1 MPEADIQG
9 VHINYEII
17 GDGGPLVALTP
28 GSRRSFDELVDFSK
42 AVAAGGYRVLLHDR
56 RNCGKSDVVFGG
68 SESEYALWAD
78 DLHALANFL
87 GEEKLYAGGSS
98 SGARLAILF
107 AIRHPEALSGL
118 LLWRVTGGQHA
129 VERLSQNY
137 YGQYMELAK
146 EGGMEAVAESE
157 HFAELIAARPS
168 NREYILGMEVDA
180 FIEAM
185 EIWREAFLK
194 SASLPIVGATEEQLA
209 AITCPACLIAGNDVV
224 HTPETARK
232 TAKLLPNCELYE
244 GVVRLL
250 PEDQLLQKWDVQEWR
265 DAEPKLAEVIT
276 AFLKKAESND

>member
-1 MPEADIQG
+1 MPEANLQG

-28 GSRRSFDELVDFSK
+28 GSRRSFDELVDLSK
-42 AVAAGGYRVLLHDR
+42 AVAAHGYRVLLHDR

-78 DLHALANFL
+78 DLHALASHV

-129 VERLSQNY
+129 VDRLSENY
-137 YGQYMELAK
+137 YGQYIKLAK

-168 NREYILGMEVDA
+168 NREYILEMDVDA

-194 SASLPIVGATEEQLA
+194 SASLPIVGATAEHLN
-209 AITCPACLIAGNDVV
+209 AISCPACLVAGNDVV

-232 TAKLLPNCELYE
+232 TASLLPNSELHE
-244 GVVRLL
+244 GVVRIL
-250 PEDQLLQKWDVQEWR
+250 PEDQLLQEWDVQEWR
-265 DAEPKLAEVIT
+265 DAEPRLAGILS
-276 AFLKKAESND
+276 AFLKKAESKR

>member
-1 MPEADIQG
+1 MPEANLQG
-9 VHINYEII
+9 IYINYEII

-28 GSRRSFDELVDFSK
+28 GSRRSFDELVDLSK
-42 AVAAGGYRVLLHDR
+42 TVAAHGYRVLLHDR

-78 DLHALANFL
+78 DLHALANYL
-87 GEEKLYAGGSS
+87 GEEKLYVGGSS

-129 VERLSQNY
+129 VDRLSQNY
-137 YGQYMELAK
+137 YGQYIELAR

-168 NREYILGMEVDA
+168 NREYILGMDVDA

-194 SASLPIVGATEEQLA
+194 SALLPIVGATEEQLN
-209 AITCPACLIAGNDVV
+209 AISCPVCLVAGNDVV

-232 TAKLLPNCELYE
+232 TVNLLPNGELHE
-244 GVVRLL
+244 GVVRIL
-250 PEDQLLQKWDVQEWR
+250 PEDQLLQEWDVQEWR
-265 DAEPKLAEVIT
+265 DAEPRLAGILA
-276 AFLKKAESND
+276 AFLKKAESNR

>member
-1 MPEADIQG
+1 MPEANIQG

-28 GSRRSFDELVDFSK
+28 GSRRPYDELVDLSK
-42 AVAAGGYRVLLHDR
+42 AIAAHGYRVLLHDR
-56 RNCGKSDVVFGG
+56 RNCGRSDVVFGG

-78 DLHALANFL
+78 DLHALANYV
-87 GEEKLYAGGSS
+87 GEEKLYVGGSS

-118 LLWRVTGGQHA
+118 LLWRVTGGRHA
-129 VERLSQNY
+129 VDRLSRNY
-137 YGQYMELAK
+137 YGQYMKLAR

-157 HFAELIAARPS
+157 HFAELIAARPP
-168 NREYILGMEVDA
+168 NRDYILGMDVDA

-194 SASLPIVGATEEQLA
+194 SASLPIVGATEEQLG
-209 AITCPACLIAGNDVV
+209 AISCPVCLVAGNDVV

-232 TAKLLPNCELYE
+232 AASLLPNGELHE

-250 PEDQLLQKWDVQEWR
+250 PEDQLLQNWDVQEWR
-265 DAEPKLAEVIT
+265 DAEPRLAEILT
-276 AFLKKAESND
+276 AFLKKAESSR

>member
-1 MPEADIQG
+1 MPEANIQG
-9 VHINYEII
+9 VHLNYEII
-17 GDGGPLVALTP
+17 GDGGPLVSLTP
-28 GSRRSFDELVDFSK
+28 GSRRSFDELVDLSK
-42 AVAAGGYRVLLHDR
+42 AVAADGNRVLLHDR

-78 DLHALANFL
+78 DLHALANYL
-87 GEEKLYAGGSS
+87 GEEKLYVGGSS

-129 VERLSQNY
+129 VDRLSQNY
-137 YGQYMELAK
+137 YGQYIELVN
-146 EGGMEAVAESE
+146 EGGMEAVADSE

-168 NREYILGMEVDA
+168 NREYILGMDVDA

-194 SASLPIVGATEEQLA
+194 SALLPIVGATEEQLK
-209 AITCPACLIAGNDVV
+209 AISCPACLVAGNDVV

-232 TAKLLPNCELYE
+232 AAGLLPNSELHE
-244 GVVRLL
+244 GVVRIL
-250 PEDQLLQKWDVQEWR
+250 PDDQLLQKWDVQEWR
-265 DAEPKLAEVIT
+265 DAEPRLAEILT
-276 AFLKKAESND
+276 AFLKKAESSR

>member
-1 MPEADIQG
+1 MPEANIQG

-28 GSRRSFDELVDFSK
+28 GSRRSFDELVDLSK

-137 YGQYMELAK
+137 YGQYMELAE

-168 NREYILGMEVDA
+168 NRDYILGMEVDA

-194 SASLPIVGATEEQLA
+194 SASLPIVGATEEQLG
-209 AITCPACLIAGNDVV
+209 AITCPVCLVAGNDVV

-232 TAKLLPNCELYE
+232 TAKLFPNCQLHE

-250 PEDQLLQKWDVQEWR
+250 PEDQLLQEWDVQEWR
-265 DAEPKLAEVIT
+265 DAEPRLAEVIT
-276 AFLKKAESND
+276 AFLKKAESRR